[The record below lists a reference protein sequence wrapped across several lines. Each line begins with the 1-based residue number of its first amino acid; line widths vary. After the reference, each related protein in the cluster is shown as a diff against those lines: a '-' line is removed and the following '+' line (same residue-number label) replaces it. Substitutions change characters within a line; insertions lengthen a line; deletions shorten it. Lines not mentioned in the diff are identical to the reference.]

1 MLCTKLLLK
10 NRNKIPDINGNKP
23 EHYAFLAGRID
34 IYNQIT
40 TSDIKEFNQYI
51 SSIREGDTENL
62 NEEIIH
68 KLDNIDLFL
77 SNLNDSL
84 KKGNC
89 SNLKKLIKHYHTNKI
104 MDFVDIPLA
113 AYIGKYGLISYIIE
127 LKNMNINMFSEI
139 EGKGLLDF
147 AIESRN
153 KEIILEFF
161 KHIECVSDEYLSKY
175 LTKILFKDPKLFDST
190 HFYILSQE
198 KFSKNRINFN
208 YLYNK

>member
-1 MLCTKLLLK
+1 MSNTLLNHISTKTINSSNETKITPLHYACLREFGDTPLDFLVQTGNYETLQILLKYKSILNLINQTNNFKSTPFHRACSESMLCTKLLLK

-77 SNLNDSL
+77 SNLNESL
-84 KKGNC
+84 KKEIV
-89 SNLKKLIKHYHTNKI
+89 LI
-104 MDFVDIPLA
+104 
-113 AYIGKYGLISYIIE
+113 
-127 LKNMNINMFSEI
+127 
-139 EGKGLLDF
+139 
-147 AIESRN
+147 
-153 KEIILEFF
+153 
-161 KHIECVSDEYLSKY
+161 
-175 LTKILFKDPKLFDST
+175 
-190 HFYILSQE
+190 
-198 KFSKNRINFN
+198 
-208 YLYNK
+208 